1 MDPGK
6 TRNPWDPAHTPGG
19 SSSGSAA
26 AVAAGHV
33 TAAIGT
39 QTNGSVLRPAAYCG
53 VVGFKPTLDVI
64 PVAGVHPFSASFDTV
79 GTFARRVEDAALL
92 ASVLADPG
100 RIAPA
105 IAPLAAAPRLAYL
118 AAFPWTQHDAQA
130 SAVVDAAVARLR
142 ERAYVEPLALAVPWR
157 DANRDQRTIMLFEAA
172 QALAGLQ
179 ERERARLTPA
189 LNAALDEGRA
199 IAAAQYHDAMAARER
214 AVAYFTQRLADF
226 DAVLAPSAPAAAP
239 RGLGTTGDPSC
250 CTLWSLVGF
259 PAISLPAGMHGALP
273 IGLQL
278 AAPRGHD
285 DRLLAVAA
293 WCERALPFRGLV

>member
-1 MDPGK
+1 
-6 TRNPWDPAHTPGG
+6 
-19 SSSGSAA
+19 
-26 AVAAGHV
+26 
-33 TAAIGT
+33 
-39 QTNGSVLRPAAYCG
+39 
-53 VVGFKPTLDVI
+53 
-64 PVAGVHPFSASFDTV
+64 
-79 GTFARRVEDAALL
+79 
-92 ASVLADPG
+92 
-100 RIAPA
+100 
-105 IAPLAAAPRLAYL
+105 
-118 AAFPWTQHDAQA
+118 
-130 SAVVDAAVARLR
+130 
-142 ERAYVEPLALAVPWR
+142 
-157 DANRDQRTIMLFEAA
+157 MLFEGA

-179 ERERARLTPA
+179 ARERARLTPA

-214 AVAYFTQRLADF
+214 AIAYFTQRLADF

-293 WCERALPFRGLV
+293 WCERELPFRGLV